1 MENTILIYN
10 NSLNFNLKK
19 TMNNANDLL
28 YNIQN
33 LKQLQW
39 DIDNIQRL
47 KDVGQMQ
54 VNMASLAMLRNFI
67 LDEAVVGVI
76 LFRNII
82 RKYYPLNDRQITVYE
97 NNLGGS
103 LNSRDWY
110 YITNIGII
118 KRRGSYFDI
127 GETSY
132 RVDYD
137 NKRVNSKIFSLLN
150 LFCDAVSL
158 EEINYFKQWPNYIA

>member
-1 MENTILIYN
+1 MENAILIYN

-19 TMNNANDLL
+19 TMNNTNDLL

-54 VNMASLAMLRNFI
+54 VNMASLAMLRNLV
-67 LDEAVVGVI
+67 LDETGVGI
-76 LFRNII
+76 MLFSNII

-97 NNLGGS
+97 NILGG
-103 LNSRDWY
+103 LYHKFRCY
-110 YITNIGII
+110 QKKG
-118 KRRGSYFDI
+118 KF
-127 GETSY
+127 
-132 RVDYD
+132 
-137 NKRVNSKIFSLLN
+137 F
-150 LFCDAVSL
+150 
-158 EEINYFKQWPNYIA
+158 

>member
-67 LDEAVVGVI
+67 LD
-76 LFRNII
+76 
-82 RKYYPLNDRQITVYE
+82 
-97 NNLGGS
+97 
-103 LNSRDWY
+103 
-110 YITNIGII
+110 
-118 KRRGSYFDI
+118 
-127 GETSY
+127 
-132 RVDYD
+132 
-137 NKRVNSKIFSLLN
+137 
-150 LFCDAVSL
+150 
-158 EEINYFKQWPNYIA
+158 